1 MIQLICI
8 SILLLCLI
16 IIIFSFCKC
25 EKKMVEEFRE
35 EENLLEQL
43 LDKKKLKSKIKKYNE
58 TFISKEDILK
68 VEDGTKSFLSVLR
81 DVLGKKE
88 AEVDDDNESDDE
100 DDEKSDDGKDGKD
113 GKSITEE
120 IYEEDDDESDDE
132 SEEEEDDEKKNI
144 NVEGFIDSITNNC
157 EVLFSV

>member
-1 MIQLICI
+1 
-8 SILLLCLI
+8 
-16 IIIFSFCKC
+16 
-25 EKKMVEEFRE
+25 MVEEFRE
-35 EENLLEQL
+35 EENLLEL
-43 LDKKKLKSKIKKYNE
+43 LLKKKQLTSKIKKYNE

-68 VEDGTKSFLSVLR
+68 VEDGTKSFLYVLR

-100 DDEKSDDGKDGKD
+100 DDEKSDDGKDGK
-113 GKSITEE
+113 SITEE
-120 IYEEDDDESDDE
+120 IYEEDDDDE
-132 SEEEEDDEKKNI
+132 SEEEEEDDEKK

>member
-1 MIQLICI
+1 
-8 SILLLCLI
+8 
-16 IIIFSFCKC
+16 
-25 EKKMVEEFRE
+25 MVEEFRE

-43 LDKKKLKSKIKKYNE
+43 LEKKKLTSKIKKYNE

-100 DDEKSDDGKDGKD
+100 DDEKSDDSKD

>member
-1 MIQLICI
+1 
-8 SILLLCLI
+8 
-16 IIIFSFCKC
+16 
-25 EKKMVEEFRE
+25 MVEEFRE

-43 LDKKKLKSKIKKYNE
+43 LEKKKLKSKIKKYNE

-100 DDEKSDDGKDGKD
+100 DDEKSDDSKD

-120 IYEEDDDESDDE
+120 IYEEDDDESE
-132 SEEEEDDEKKNI
+132 EEEEEDDEKKNI

>member
-1 MIQLICI
+1 
-8 SILLLCLI
+8 
-16 IIIFSFCKC
+16 
-25 EKKMVEEFRE
+25 MVEEFRE

-43 LDKKKLKSKIKKYNE
+43 LEKKKLKSKIKKYNE

-88 AEVDDDNESDDE
+88 VEVDDDNESDDE
-100 DDEKSDDGKDGKD
+100 DDEKSDDGKDGK
-113 GKSITEE
+113 SITEE
-120 IYEEDDDESDDE
+120 IYEEDDDESDD
-132 SEEEEDDEKKNI
+132 EEEEDDEKKNI

>member
-1 MIQLICI
+1 
-8 SILLLCLI
+8 
-16 IIIFSFCKC
+16 
-25 EKKMVEEFRE
+25 MVEEFRE

-43 LDKKKLKSKIKKYNE
+43 LEKKKLKSKIKKYNE

-100 DDEKSDDGKDGKD
+100 DDEKSDDSKDGKD

-132 SEEEEDDEKKNI
+132 SEEQDDEKKNI